1 MQRLLDDYSGL
12 PLWLQSLIALCALA
26 VAALTVNWLLKK
38 VLLRIA
44 APYLDARSDTVDRSA
59 AWLTTVIP
67 LLLVSRGIG
76 LVPHL
81 PEEVVNVT
89 VNIARTMIVLS
100 IAMAIGGALDY
111 ANELYSRRPE
121 SRSRP
126 IKGYVQ
132 VVKIAIYFGAAIL
145 MIAVLIEQ
153 SPLLLLSG
161 LGAMAAVL
169 MLVFKDTILSLV
181 ASVQLSSN
189 DMLRVGDWIEM
200 PGMNAD
206 GDVVDIALHTVKI
219 RNFDKTITTI
229 PTHRL
234 IADSFRNWRGMNES
248 GGRRIKRALVVDQ
261 NSIRFLDDKETDDL
275 KRFRLLD
282 DYLASKQEEI
292 AEWNRHELSSDCDTI
307 NARRITNIGTLRA
320 YVIAYLKSHPRIA
333 GAGFTLMVRQLPPGP
348 QGLLLHRHGGVAAV
362 RSDPGRHLRSYA
374 GHPARVRPAHLP
386 ASERAGLR
394 AACDQGRIGNAP
406 EARWLSGA
414 AHDPVKGYAV
424 SGGFRLFV
432 RVAQHIAAAP
442 YGLDVI
448 FAAAGMAELLA
459 QLADEDV
466 DDLEF
471 GFVHAAVKVVEEHFL
486 GQRGALAERKQL
498 QHGVFLAGEVN
509 AGAIDFDGLGVE
521 VDGQLAGTDDRLA
534 VSLGAT
540 HHGVNAGDQFF
551 AVEGLGHVIVGTEAE
566 RADLAVHFGNARKDQ
581 DRRLHLGDAE
591 FLEHVVTVHVG
602 QVQIEQDDV
611 VIIQLAEIQAFFAEV
626 GRVDIEAFGRE
637 HELDGL
643 GRCRLV
649 FDQQYTH
656 WDVPRWFPSVRR

>member
-126 IKGYVQ
+126 IKGYMQ

-282 DYLASKQEEI
+282 DYLARKQEEI

-348 QGLLLHRHGGVAAV
+348 QGLPLEIYCFTDTVEWPQYEAIQADIFDHMLAI
-362 RSDPGRHLRSYA
+362 
-374 GHPARVRPAHLP
+374 LP
-386 ASERAGLR
+386 EFGLR
-394 AACDQGRIGNAP
+394 IFQHP
-406 EARWLSGA
+406 SGQ
-414 AHDPVKGYAV
+414 D
-424 SGGFRLFV
+424 F
-432 RVAQHIAAAP
+432 
-442 YGLDVI
+442 
-448 FAAAGMAELLA
+448 A
-459 QLADEDV
+459 QLAI
-466 DDLEF
+466 
-471 GFVHAAVKVVEEHFL
+471 
-486 GQRGALAERKQL
+486 RAE
-498 QHGVFLAGEVN
+498 
-509 AGAIDFDGLGVE
+509 
-521 VDGQLAGTDDRLA
+521 
-534 VSLGAT
+534 
-540 HHGVNAGDQFF
+540 
-551 AVEGLGHVIVGTEAE
+551 
-566 RADLAVHFGNARKDQ
+566 
-581 DRRLHLGDAE
+581 
-591 FLEHVVTVHVG
+591 
-602 QVQIEQDDV
+602 
-611 VIIQLAEIQAFFAEV
+611 
-626 GRVDIEAFGRE
+626 
-637 HELDGL
+637 
-643 GRCRLV
+643 
-649 FDQQYTH
+649 
-656 WDVPRWFPSVRR
+656 

>member
-189 DMLRVGDWIEM
+189 DMLRVGDWIET

-234 IADSFRNWRGMNES
+234 IADSFRNWRGMSES

-261 NSIRFLDDKETDDL
+261 NSIRFLDEKETDDL

-282 DYLASKQEEI
+282 DYLARKQEEI

-333 GAGFTLMVRQLPPGP
+333 GAEFTLMVRQLPPGP
-348 QGLLLHRHGGVAAV
+348 QGLPLEIYCFTDTVEWPQYEAIQADIFDHMLAI
-362 RSDPGRHLRSYA
+362 
-374 GHPARVRPAHLP
+374 LP
-386 ASERAGLR
+386 EFGLR
-394 AACDQGRIGNAP
+394 IFQHP
-406 EARWLSGA
+406 SGQ
-414 AHDPVKGYAV
+414 D
-424 SGGFRLFV
+424 F
-432 RVAQHIAAAP
+432 
-442 YGLDVI
+442 
-448 FAAAGMAELLA
+448 A
-459 QLADEDV
+459 QLAI
-466 DDLEF
+466 
-471 GFVHAAVKVVEEHFL
+471 
-486 GQRGALAERKQL
+486 RAE
-498 QHGVFLAGEVN
+498 
-509 AGAIDFDGLGVE
+509 
-521 VDGQLAGTDDRLA
+521 
-534 VSLGAT
+534 
-540 HHGVNAGDQFF
+540 
-551 AVEGLGHVIVGTEAE
+551 
-566 RADLAVHFGNARKDQ
+566 
-581 DRRLHLGDAE
+581 
-591 FLEHVVTVHVG
+591 
-602 QVQIEQDDV
+602 
-611 VIIQLAEIQAFFAEV
+611 
-626 GRVDIEAFGRE
+626 
-637 HELDGL
+637 
-643 GRCRLV
+643 
-649 FDQQYTH
+649 
-656 WDVPRWFPSVRR
+656 

>member
-248 GGRRIKRALVVDQ
+248 GGRRIKRALGGDQ

-282 DYLASKQEEI
+282 DYLARKQEEI

-348 QGLLLHRHGGVAAV
+348 QGLPLEIYCFTDTVEWPQYEAIQADIFDHMLAI
-362 RSDPGRHLRSYA
+362 
-374 GHPARVRPAHLP
+374 LP
-386 ASERAGLR
+386 EFGLR
-394 AACDQGRIGNAP
+394 IFQHP
-406 EARWLSGA
+406 SGQ
-414 AHDPVKGYAV
+414 D
-424 SGGFRLFV
+424 F
-432 RVAQHIAAAP
+432 
-442 YGLDVI
+442 
-448 FAAAGMAELLA
+448 A
-459 QLADEDV
+459 QLAI
-466 DDLEF
+466 
-471 GFVHAAVKVVEEHFL
+471 
-486 GQRGALAERKQL
+486 RAE
-498 QHGVFLAGEVN
+498 
-509 AGAIDFDGLGVE
+509 
-521 VDGQLAGTDDRLA
+521 
-534 VSLGAT
+534 
-540 HHGVNAGDQFF
+540 
-551 AVEGLGHVIVGTEAE
+551 
-566 RADLAVHFGNARKDQ
+566 
-581 DRRLHLGDAE
+581 
-591 FLEHVVTVHVG
+591 
-602 QVQIEQDDV
+602 
-611 VIIQLAEIQAFFAEV
+611 
-626 GRVDIEAFGRE
+626 
-637 HELDGL
+637 
-643 GRCRLV
+643 
-649 FDQQYTH
+649 
-656 WDVPRWFPSVRR
+656 

>member
-282 DYLASKQEEI
+282 DYLARKQEEI

-348 QGLLLHRHGGVAAV
+348 QGLPLEIYCFTDTVEWPQYEAIQADIFDHMLAI
-362 RSDPGRHLRSYA
+362 
-374 GHPARVRPAHLP
+374 LP
-386 ASERAGLR
+386 EFGLR
-394 AACDQGRIGNAP
+394 IFQHP
-406 EARWLSGA
+406 SGQ
-414 AHDPVKGYAV
+414 D
-424 SGGFRLFV
+424 F
-432 RVAQHIAAAP
+432 
-442 YGLDVI
+442 
-448 FAAAGMAELLA
+448 A
-459 QLADEDV
+459 QLA
-466 DDLEF
+466 
-471 GFVHAAVKVVEEHFL
+471 
-486 GQRGALAERKQL
+486 
-498 QHGVFLAGEVN
+498 
-509 AGAIDFDGLGVE
+509 I
-521 VDGQLAGTDDRLA
+521 
-534 VSLGAT
+534 
-540 HHGVNAGDQFF
+540 
-551 AVEGLGHVIVGTEAE
+551 
-566 RADLAVHFGNARKDQ
+566 RAK
-581 DRRLHLGDAE
+581 
-591 FLEHVVTVHVG
+591 
-602 QVQIEQDDV
+602 
-611 VIIQLAEIQAFFAEV
+611 
-626 GRVDIEAFGRE
+626 
-637 HELDGL
+637 
-643 GRCRLV
+643 
-649 FDQQYTH
+649 
-656 WDVPRWFPSVRR
+656 